1 MIKKSDDDTRK
12 SEVTVPKGLPVMMAH
27 QTNSDQGFSTKS
39 IGFSQRTWEEIQCP
53 GLTRSAEEINHLKKS
68 LQRELDVFFYKQAT
82 RLVWVVFIG
91 GTGTGKSTLF
101 NALCGKSISETGVE
115 RPKTQRPVIYSYKG
129 KVISTNF
136 PFPEF
141 HGDKKHEG
149 ENDPGYRKDC
159 DVASVIVE
167 HDREGFINLVLV
179 DTPDLDSLEI
189 KNRQMAE
196 DFYLLADSI
205 IFVTSQEK
213 YADEVPSRFFYR
225 IYHEAKP
232 YYFFLNKADTT
243 LTRKDVLSFF
253 EVQGTTLLSDH
264 VFLIPSMKSPT
275 ASDISINEEFRKF
288 TSLFV
293 AECGENE
300 FSHML
305 FEGQK
310 RTARMLADKIDRLIT
325 MLEEENLAGQEW
337 HNELDGILKESTLNL
352 TEQLESHFKEAS
364 RNHIQNEIRKIFNKY
379 DLLSKPRYFMNR
391 LLLLPF
397 RFLGLKKADST
408 GSHTKDLL
416 TVRKKIDITPVLVTI
431 EWFNRRVLERLSP
444 HDSLSPLY
452 NKMRDE
458 GVALTNEEIQKRVQE
473 EQEKLALWI
482 EETFK
487 NLAKGIPKSKEW
499 GIYTTSILW
508 GIIIVSF
515 EIVLGGGISI
525 LEAVLDSV
533 LAPFVTKGS
542 VELFASREI
551 HQIVHELDRRYRE
564 GLHAILQEQKYRYES
579 NLLSLM
585 TPQETIDAV
594 RSIRERLEG

>member
-1 MIKKSDDDTRK
+1 MID
-12 SEVTVPKGLPVMMAH
+12 H
-27 QTNSDQGFSTKS
+27 QTNSDQDSSTKS
-39 IGFSQRTWEEIQCP
+39 TGFRQSTWEEIQCP
-53 GLTRSAEEINHLKKS
+53 GLTRSAEEINHLKQS
-68 LQRELDVFFYKQAT
+68 LQRALDVFFYKQVT

-101 NALCGKSISETGVE
+101 NALCGKDISETGVE
-115 RPKTQRPVIYSYKG
+115 RPKTQRPVIYSYER
-129 KVISTNF
+129 KVRGENF
-136 PFPEF
+136 PFTEF
-141 HGDKKHEG
+141 HVDQAHER
-149 ENDPGYRKDC
+149 ENDPGYRKDSDGRC
-159 DVASVIVE
+159 VIVE
-167 HDREGFINLVLV
+167 HDREEFTNLVLV

-225 IYHEAKP
+225 IYHEGKP
-232 YYFFLNKADTT
+232 YYFFLNKADIT
-243 LTRKDVLSFF
+243 LTRKDILSFF
-253 EVQGTTLLSDH
+253 EAQGVTIFRDH
-264 VFLIPSMKSPT
+264 VFLIPSMSSPT
-275 ASDISINEEFRKF
+275 ASLISINEEFRKF
-288 TSLFV
+288 DSLFL
-293 AECGENE
+293 AECGGNE
-300 FSHML
+300 VSHML

-337 HNELDGILKESTLNL
+337 RNDLDTILTESNQNL
-352 TEQLESHFKEAS
+352 TAQLESHFKEAS
-364 RNHIQNEIRKIFNKY
+364 RNHIQKEIRKVFNKY
-379 DLLSKPRYFMNR
+379 DLLRKPRYFVSR
-391 LLLLPF
+391 LLLAPF
-397 RFLGLKKADST
+397 RFLGLKKVDST
-408 GSHTKDLL
+408 ESHTKDLL
-416 TVRKKIDITPVLVTI
+416 TVRKKIDITPVFVTI
-431 EWFNRRVLERLSP
+431 ERFNRLVFERLSP

-458 GVALTNEEIQKRVQE
+458 GVALTNEEIRKRVQD
-473 EQEKLALWI
+473 EQENLALWI

-508 GIIIVSF
+508 GIIIVAF

-551 HQIVHELDRRYRE
+551 QQIAHELDRRYRE

-579 NLLSLM
+579 GLLSLI
-585 TPQETIDAV
+585 TPQETIDAI
-594 RSIRERLEG
+594 RSIRGRLEG

>member
-1 MIKKSDDDTRK
+1 MTDQ
-12 SEVTVPKGLPVMMAH
+12 
-27 QTNSDQGFSTKS
+27 QTHSDQDSSTKS
-39 IGFSQRTWEEIQCP
+39 TGFRQSTWEEIQYP

-68 LQRELDVFFYKQAT
+68 LQRELNVFLYKQAT
-82 RLVWVVFIG
+82 RLVWIVFIG

-101 NALCGKSISETGVE
+101 NALCGKDISETGVE
-115 RPKTQRPVIYSYKG
+115 RPKTQRPVIYSYER
-129 KVISTNF
+129 KVIGEKF

-141 HGDKKHEG
+141 HVDQANER
-149 ENDPGYRKDC
+149 EDDPGYRKDS
-159 DVASVIVE
+159 DATYVIVE
-167 HDREGFINLVLV
+167 HDREEFTSLVLV

-225 IYHEAKP
+225 IYHEGKP
-232 YYFFLNKADTT
+232 YYFFLNKADIT
-243 LTRKDVLSFF
+243 LTREDVLSLF
-253 EVQGTTLLSDH
+253 EGQGVTLSRDH
-264 VFLIPSMKSPT
+264 VFLIPSMSSPT
-275 ASDISINEEFRKF
+275 ASVISINEEFRKF
-288 TSLFV
+288 TSLFLD
-293 AECGENE
+293 ACGGNE
-300 FSHML
+300 FSHLL

-310 RTARMLADKIDRLIT
+310 RTARILADKIDRLIT

-337 HNELDGILKESTLNL
+337 RKELDTIL
-352 TEQLESHFKEAS
+352 TESNRNLREELESHFKEAS

-379 DLLSKPRYFMNR
+379 DILRKPRYFVSR
-391 LLLLPF
+391 LLLAPF
-397 RFLGLKKADST
+397 RFLGLKKVDST

-431 EWFNRRVLERLSP
+431 ERFNRLVLERLSP
-444 HDSLSPLY
+444 QDPLSPLY

-458 GVALTNEEIQKRVQE
+458 GVALTNEEIRKRIQD
-473 EQEKLALWI
+473 EQENLALWI
-482 EETFK
+482 EETFRK
-487 NLAKGIPKSKEW
+487 LARGIPKTKEW

-508 GIIIVSF
+508 GLIIVSF

-551 HQIVHELDRRYRE
+551 QQIVHELDRRYRE
-564 GLHAILQEQKYRYES
+564 GLHAILQEQKDRHES
-579 NLLSLM
+579 GLLSLM

-594 RSIRERLEG
+594 RSIRGRLEG